1 MTRWRCCSCWLAVV
15 VACAGLASPAHAAT
29 GTAATSSAPAST
41 SVPAS
46 TAVPAPTET
55 SDDAYS
61 DPSRSLGATS
71 PSCRYGLSAAAR
83 RSCRA
88 SGSVAEPHP
97 LSSYGIDVRVGFSI
111 TDPGRSFL
119 GALQTLGAGLWMA
132 LLYIVKGVLLLLEW
146 AFSLDLTNEA
156 MPQLRTTLARLHDQ
170 AFGDWWLLL
179 GISLTGVWGIHRGLV
194 QRRTTETIAGLA
206 ATVALMVGGL
216 LIISRPDDTVGWA
229 ARATNDAGMAV
240 LAAGTGS
247 RADDPRDALA
257 NSLRQ
262 VFDTTVR
269 KPWCALEFGSL
280 DYCDART
287 GDPSRATNAELW
299 LNYPAQGWQR
309 GRLHKLMK
317 GDDGGGGL
325 PDPLTAAKDVLGI
338 GGDRKLPDD
347 VESLV
352 HKDSD
357 RASIQ
362 EAGGTFPRLALLV
375 IILVG
380 LTGAIA
386 LYAYL
391 GVRLVLAAGLGLVLL
406 FIAPAMLIAPA
417 LGDGGRA
424 TFIAW
429 IKRLLGA
436 EVAKFVFAIF
446 LTVVLVASRV
456 FGGLELGW
464 FGTWLLEAAFWWGIF
479 IKRHEILDFVSG
491 GLPQQHG
498 DGIGHVLS
506 HGYYA
511 WMLGRGARQMASRA
525 TAPAGAGAEAV
536 RTSRQEHQEA
546 RSAATRSLAA
556 ERLDQRHR
564 EEIVSGQD
572 QARGVVAQREVLQRE
587 LRATDRRLAGHD
599 EATAVAN
606 ATKSKPPAPNPE
618 QRQLIAHRQ
627 HLRGMLADPAATE
640 AEQTVRHADRNRAL
654 TGDSVTRTDLD
665 VHRARRAEELRG
677 ADTEGTAE
685 ERDLLAAAQARPG
698 DRTADERARRWLDD
712 DELQQRRAQS
722 LAELRAERRQRRAGQ
737 GRRRR

>member
-1 MTRWRCCSCWLAVV
+1 
-15 VACAGLASPAHAAT
+15 
-29 GTAATSSAPAST
+29 
-41 SVPAS
+41 
-46 TAVPAPTET
+46 
-55 SDDAYS
+55 
-61 DPSRSLGATS
+61 LGATS
-71 PSCRYGLSAAAR
+71 PSCRYALAAAAR

-132 LLYIVKGVLLLLEW
+132 LLYVVKGVLLLLEW

-156 MPQLRTTLARLHDQ
+156 MPQLRTSLARLHDQ

-179 GISLTGVWGIHRGLV
+179 GISLTGLWGTHRGLV
-194 QRRTTETIAGLA
+194 QRRTTETLAGLA

-247 RADDPRDALA
+247 SADDPRDALA
-257 NSLRQ
+257 GSLRQ

-269 KPWCALEFGSL
+269 EPWCALEFGSV
-280 DYCDART
+280 DFCDDRT

-299 LNYPAQGWQR
+299 LAYPAQGWQR

-347 VESLV
+347 VEALV

-362 EAGGTFPRLALLV
+362 EAGGTFPRLALLA
-375 IILVG
+375 IILIG

-406 FIAPAMLIAPA
+406 LIAPAMLIAPA
-417 LGDGGRA
+417 LGDAGRA

-446 LTVVLVASRV
+446 LTVVLTASRV

-464 FGTWLLEAAFWWGIF
+464 FGTWLLQAAFWWGIF
-479 IKRHEILDFVSG
+479 IKRHEILEFVSG
-491 GLPQQHG
+491 GMPRQHG
-498 DGIGHVLS
+498 NGIGQVLS
-506 HGYYA
+506 NGYHA
-511 WMLGRGARQMASRA
+511 WMLGRGARQMATRA
-525 TAPAGAGAEAV
+525 AGPAGVGVAAARSGGQV
-536 RTSRQEHQEA
+536 RRQA
-546 RSAATRSLAA
+546 RSAATRSLAR
-556 ERLDQRHR
+556 ERLDERHR
-564 EEIVSGQD
+564 QEIVGHQQ
-572 QARGVVAQREVLQRE
+572 QARGVVAQRDVLQRE
-587 LRATDRRLAGHD
+587 LRATDRRLAGYD

-606 ATKSKPPAPNPE
+606 ATGSKPPAPNPE

-627 HLRGMLADPAATE
+627 HLRGLLADPAATE
-640 AEQTVRHADRNRAL
+640 AEHAVRHADRNRAL
-654 TGDSVTRTDLD
+654 TGDSVTKTDLD
-665 VHRARRAEELRG
+665 VHRARRAAELRDNG
-677 ADTEGTAE
+677 AEE
-685 ERDLLAAAQARPG
+685 NQQERDLLAATQAKPG

-712 DELQQRRAQS
+712 DELKQRRAQS
-722 LAELRAERRQRRAGQ
+722 LAELRAERRQRRAGR

>member
-1 MTRWRCCSCWLAVV
+1 
-15 VACAGLASPAHAAT
+15 
-29 GTAATSSAPAST
+29 
-41 SVPAS
+41 
-46 TAVPAPTET
+46 
-55 SDDAYS
+55 
-61 DPSRSLGATS
+61 
-71 PSCRYGLSAAAR
+71 
-83 RSCRA
+83 
-88 SGSVAEPHP
+88 
-97 LSSYGIDVRVGFSI
+97 
-111 TDPGRSFL
+111 
-119 GALQTLGAGLWMA
+119 
-132 LLYIVKGVLLLLEW
+132 LLLEW

-156 MPQLRTTLARLHDQ
+156 MPQLRTTLARLHEQ

-179 GISLTGVWGIHRGLV
+179 GISLTGLWGIHRGLV
-194 QRRTTETIAGLA
+194 QRRTTETLAGLA

-269 KPWCALEFGSL
+269 EPWCALEFGSV
-280 DYCDART
+280 DFCDVRT

-299 LNYPAQGWQR
+299 LAYPAQGWQR

-362 EAGGTFPRLALLV
+362 EAGGTFPRLALLA

-406 FIAPAMLIAPA
+406 LVAPAMLIAPA

-429 IKRLLGA
+429 LKRLLGA

-446 LTVVLVASRV
+446 LTVVLTASRV

-546 RSAATRSLAA
+546 RSAATRSLAG
-556 ERLDQRHR
+556 ERLDERHR
-564 EEIVSGQD
+564 DEIVSGQD

-587 LRATDRRLAGHD
+587 LRASDRRLAGHD

-606 ATKSKPPAPNPE
+606 GPSPSHRRPTPSSASSSPTANTCEGCWPTPPRPRPSRPCATPTATARSPATRSRGPISTS
-618 QRQLIAHRQ
+618 IAHGAPRNC
-627 HLRGMLADPAATE
+627 AAP
-640 AEQTVRHADRNRAL
+640 
-654 TGDSVTRTDLD
+654 TRTQPRRNKTCSSQPRHD
-665 VHRARRAEELRG
+665 RATAPQTSERDGGLTTTSSNSGAPRASRSCAPSAGNGAPGKDGVGDESRRCGGRRAPRDVRPLSRSPDRLDAHGLRSQRP
-677 ADTEGTAE
+677 
-685 ERDLLAAAQARPG
+685 ERMPVDRP
-698 DRTADERARRWLDD
+698 
-712 DELQQRRAQS
+712 
-722 LAELRAERRQRRAGQ
+722 
-737 GRRRR
+737 RRRRRTR

>member
-1 MTRWRCCSCWLAVV
+1 
-15 VACAGLASPAHAAT
+15 
-29 GTAATSSAPAST
+29 
-41 SVPAS
+41 
-46 TAVPAPTET
+46 
-55 SDDAYS
+55 
-61 DPSRSLGATS
+61 
-71 PSCRYGLSAAAR
+71 GLSAAAR

-179 GISLTGVWGIHRGLV
+179 GISLTGLWGIHRGLV

-216 LIISRPDDTVGWA
+216 LIISRPEDTVGWA

-269 KPWCALEFGSL
+269 EPWCALEFGSV
-280 DYCDART
+280 DYCDVRT
-287 GDPSRATNAELW
+287 DDPSRPTNAELW
-299 LNYPAQGWQR
+299 LAYPAQGWQR
-309 GRLHKLMK
+309 GRLHNLVS
-317 GDDGGGGL
+317 GDHDNKPHL
-325 PDPLTAAKDVLGI
+325 SVSLNPLNNAKNLLGI
-338 GGDRKLPDD
+338 DGDRKLPDD
-347 VESLV
+347 VEALV
-352 HKDSD
+352 QKAPE
-357 RASIQ
+357 RASLQ
-362 EAGGTFPRLALLV
+362 DAGGTFPRLALLV
-375 IILVG
+375 IVLVG
-380 LTGAIA
+380 LTGAAA

-406 FIAPAMLIAPA
+406 LIAPAMLIAPA

-429 IKRLLGA
+429 LKRLLGA

-446 LTVVLVASRV
+446 LTVVLAASRV
-456 FGGLELGW
+456 FSGLELGW

-546 RSAATRSLAA
+546 RSAATRSLAG
-556 ERLDQRHR
+556 ERLDERHR

-606 ATKSKPPAPNPE
+606 ATKSKPPEPNPE

-627 HLRGMLADPAATE
+627 HLRGLLADPAATE

-654 TGDSVTRTDLD
+654 TGDSLTKTDLE
-665 VHRARRAEELRG
+665 VHRARRSAELRD
-677 ADTEGTAE
+677 ADHDQHQE
-685 ERDLLAAAQARPG
+685 ERDLLAAAQAKPG
-698 DRTADERARRWLDD
+698 DRTADERAQRWLDD
-712 DELQQRRAQS
+712 DELKQRRAQN
-722 LAELRAERRQRRAGQ
+722 LAQMRADRRRRRAGQ
-737 GRRRR
+737 GRRR